1 MKFPPMMRNLQ
12 KRGEI
17 IVTLTIMTNC
27 YDNGDDNYDNCN
39 DNGDGDAN
47 YENYDNHEWRSVT
60 WVVSGLLLVII
71 EVLLGLHRACWTNA
85 CRQ

>member
-27 YDNGDDNYDNCN
+27 YDI
-39 DNGDGDAN
+39 GDGDAD

-85 CRQ
+85 CQQ